1 MRVAPRTHC
10 ERESERVILYSVS
23 NLLQAQEKVQAQA
36 KGRIGLFH
44 VDP

>member
-23 NLLQAQEKVQAQA
+23 NLLQAQEK
-36 KGRIGLFH
+36 GRTGLFH